1 MQVAVVAGSAC
12 RTTFLL
18 GARPLGADHESTSDQ
33 EAVVARPT
41 KLTTAKQRQIVRL
54 LEAGNYRETVCRACA
69 IGTSTLYRWLE
80 RGAVEDS
87 GIYYDFRVA
96 VERAEAVAEAE
107 AVAVLR
113 TAIVE
118 GDWRATLAYL
128 ERRHGERWGRR
139 QTNEIVGPGGGP
151 LQAEQLL
158 RLDPSQFSDDEL
170 ELIQSLWKR
179 GVSKDDGERSE

>member
-1 MQVAVVAGSAC
+1 M
-12 RTTFLL
+12 
-18 GARPLGADHESTSDQ
+18 
-33 EAVVARPT
+33 ARPT

-54 LEAGNYRETVCRACA
+54 LEAGNYRETVCRACG

-80 RGAVEDS
+80 RGAVEES
-87 GIYYDFRVA
+87 GVYYDFRVA

-118 GDWRATLAYL
+118 GEWRTALAYL

-151 LQAEQLL
+151 LQAEQSL
-158 RLDPSQFSDDEL
+158 RLDGSRYNREEL
-170 ELIQSLWKR
+170 ELIRRLWER
-179 GVSKDDGERSE
+179 GVAKDEGEGSE

>member
-1 MQVAVVAGSAC
+1 
-12 RTTFLL
+12 
-18 GARPLGADHESTSDQ
+18 
-33 EAVVARPT
+33 VARPT
-41 KLTTAKQRQIVRL
+41 KLTPAKQSQIVKL
-54 LEAGNYRETVCRACA
+54 LEAGNYRETVCGACA

-80 RGAVEDS
+80 RGAVEQS

-113 TAIVE
+113 SAIVE

-139 QTNEIVGPGGGP
+139 QTNQIVGPGGGP
-151 LQAEQLL
+151 LRTEQLL
-158 RLDPSQFSDDEL
+158 RLDPSRFSDEEL
-170 ELIQSLWKR
+170 ELIRSLWER
-179 GVSKDDGERSE
+179 GVAENEREGPE

>member
-1 MQVAVVAGSAC
+1 M
-12 RTTFLL
+12 
-18 GARPLGADHESTSDQ
+18 
-33 EAVVARPT
+33 ARPT
-41 KLTTAKQRQIVRL
+41 KLTTAKHRQFVKL
-54 LEAGNYRETVCRACA
+54 LEAGNYRETVCRACDV
-69 IGTSTLYRWLE
+69 GTSTFYRWLE
-80 RGAVEDS
+80 RGASESS
-87 GIYYDFRVA
+87 GIYHDFRVA
-96 VERAEAVAEAE
+96 VGRAEAEAEVE

-158 RLDPSQFSDDEL
+158 RIDPSRFSDDEL
-170 ELIQSLWKR
+170 ELIRSMWERAIGEEQ
-179 GVSKDDGERSE
+179 GVTE

>member
-1 MQVAVVAGSAC
+1 
-12 RTTFLL
+12 
-18 GARPLGADHESTSDQ
+18 
-33 EAVVARPT
+33 VARPT

-69 IGTSTLYRWLE
+69 IATSSFYRWLE
-80 RGAVEDS
+80 RGAVDES
-87 GIYYDFRVA
+87 GIYHDFRVA
-96 VERAEAVAEAE
+96 VERAEAEAEAE
-107 AVAVLR
+107 AGAVLR

-128 ERRHGERWGRR
+128 ERRHVERWGRR

-158 RLDPSQFSDDEL
+158 RIDPSRFGDDEL
-170 ELIQSLWKR
+170 ELIRSLWER
-179 GVSKDDGERSE
+179 GVAKDEGEGSE